1 MSGGR
6 AILSPTRTAVSCSIA
21 APQAYNPRIV
31 VANSIAERSIGDVTI
46 LDVPSQVMFYEGAAL
61 LRTRITEL
69 VDEGRRKLLLD
80 LRRVDYLDSFGVG
93 VIASKY
99 VSVRGKGGDLKLLHP
114 SARSLHVLGIAGL
127 LKILESFDDE
137 EAAVRSFESDPRT

>member
-1 MSGGR
+1 M
-6 AILSPTRTAVSCSIA
+6 
-21 APQAYNPRIV
+21 
-31 VANSIAERSIGDVTI
+31 ANSIAERSIGDVTI

-137 EAAVRSFESDPRT
+137 EAAVRSFQSDPRI